1 MQPKAT
7 AQELEVLTIRKYFRK
22 EKSDRYVEFV
32 SRSRSRSKFI
42 GRLAHLNDLDF
53 GKFRKLSN
61 NEASQIR
68 EMARNAKFDICYAIS
83 ENKRIDGQFLDI
95 ESAIKD
101 TIGYGMGTLL
111 VFGSA
116 EVVFYEGEEAN
127 DRWIS
132 I

>member
-32 SRSRSRSKFI
+32 SRPRSRSKFI
-42 GRLAHLNDLDF
+42 GCLAHLNDLDF

-68 EMARNAKFDICYAIS
+68 EMAGNAKFDICYAIS
-83 ENKRIDGQFLDI
+83 ENKCI
-95 ESAIKD
+95 EFRQTARYRSA
-101 TIGYGMGTLL
+101 YQTLL
-111 VFGSA
+111 
-116 EVVFYEGEEAN
+116 
-127 DRWIS
+127 
-132 I
+132 